1 MKKLL
6 SLLLSVVMLLSVSAV
21 SLQAFAAEV
30 KFDLQH
36 QQYNSQNAEFN
47 YNKDSFVHHR
57 YGKKEI
63 NAYIYSSKSLRKRG
77 TKAVNLYDYTS
88 LAVKGNYMFFVDAS
102 EGAIKRCKLNGKKV
116 KTIVKFNPD
125 KFSAKFIIDKNRMY
139 YNLIQYG
146 GSSDG
151 IVQTKLYTCNLKGK
165 KVKKVAKN
173 VKSDFYTYK
182 NNLYFVKG
190 KSIYRYDAKTGKS
203 KTVYVGMPMNGAK
216 VISMENNTLYVAF
229 FTDEDE
235 FQLDLYAI
243 DVTAQKYRRL
253 ERVKLDAPLHSII
266 ASNDKFYV
274 TTGTGAG
281 NSFARVVNGKLDYK
295 SYNDKYEY
303 ATENAGFFKNN
314 IVVESSDYT
323 APGNGKYVCV
333 VKNK

>member
-1 MKKLL
+1 MGL
-6 SLLLSVVMLLSVSAV
+6 
-21 SLQAFAAEV
+21 
-30 KFDLQH
+30 
-36 QQYNSQNAEFN
+36 
-47 YNKDSFVHHR
+47 
-57 YGKKEI
+57 
-63 NAYIYSSKSLRKRG
+63 
-77 TKAVNLYDYTS
+77 
-88 LAVKGNYMFFVDAS
+88 
-102 EGAIKRCKLNGKKV
+102 
-116 KTIVKFNPD
+116 
-125 KFSAKFIIDKNRMY
+125 
-139 YNLIQYG
+139 
-146 GSSDG
+146 
-151 IVQTKLYTCNLKGK
+151 
-165 KVKKVAKN
+165 
-173 VKSDFYTYK
+173 
-182 NNLYFVKG
+182 
-190 KSIYRYDAKTGKS
+190 
-203 KTVYVGMPMNGAK
+203 
-216 VISMENNTLYVAF
+216 LYVAF

-295 SYNDKYEY
+295 SYNDKYEF